1 MEHPAHGCVRRA
13 RRHLRP
19 RSAPLASPPDP
30 DAPQGQYGFTFDRLG
45 IRLPAIAVSPWIDER
60 TVINGV
66 HHHTS
71 VIRTLRERW
80 DLGGPLTQRD
90 AEAPDLALIF
100 TRDEPRRPEDWPD
113 VHPQPVPE
121 FDESLIP
128 LDKPL
133 SPLAKAIVG
142 GGATLAHSLD
152 HDAPEIDDIDSLTGA
167 EALQRLRETVGH
179 LFPLLQK
186 PA

>member
-45 IRLPAIAVSPWIDER
+45 IHLPAIAVSPWIDER

-142 GGATLAHSLD
+142 AVLAVGFAFVLRGYGGGRAGSSAAQGALD
-152 HDAPEIDDIDSLTGA
+152 T
-167 EALQRLRETVGH
+167 EAARPDQ
-179 LFPLLQK
+179 
-186 PA
+186 A

>member
-1 MEHPAHGCVRRA
+1 M
-13 RRHLRP
+13 
-19 RSAPLASPPDP
+19 
-30 DAPQGQYGFTFDRLG
+30 
-45 IRLPAIAVSPWIDER
+45 
-60 TVINGV
+60 

-128 LDKPL
+128 LHKPL